1 MNLNVSI
8 MKLEATKLELIQLLL
23 LTQKMSVL
31 ERIKQVFEEDIVA
44 YTVDGRPLTKSA
56 YEKELLESEAEIARG
71 AFTSLEDLEKAS
83 ENW

>member
-23 LTQKMSVL
+23 QTQKMSVL
-31 ERIKQVFEEDIVA
+31 ERIKKVFEEAIIA
-44 YTVDGRPLTKSA
+44 YAVDGRPLTKSA

-71 AFTSLEDLEKAS
+71 VFTSLEDLEKAS